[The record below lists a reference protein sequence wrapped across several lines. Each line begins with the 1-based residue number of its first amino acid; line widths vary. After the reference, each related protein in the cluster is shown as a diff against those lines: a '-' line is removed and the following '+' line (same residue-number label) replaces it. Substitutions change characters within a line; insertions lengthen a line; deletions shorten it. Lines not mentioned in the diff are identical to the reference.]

1 MTRTRAWL
9 VLGLLVVVLMTAA
22 APPAQAL
29 GRGSRMF
36 RIVNRVRVHHDLR
49 PLVKDRDLSR
59 DARHHSRKMAEA
71 RTLYHSTDLAS
82 RASAFDA
89 SSWGENVAQAGTL
102 KRACRLWMRSADH
115 RRNIMKGSFDHAGVG
130 VVRSHGWL
138 WITFDFFG

>member
-9 VLGLLVVVLMTAA
+9 VLGLLAVVLTSAA

-29 GRGSRMF
+29 GRGGRMF

-49 PLVKDRDLSR
+49 PLIKDRDLSR
-59 DARHHSRKMAEA
+59 GARHHSRKMAEA
-71 RTLYHSTDLAS
+71 RTLFHFTDLAS
-82 RASAFDA
+82 RASSFDA

-102 KRACRLWMRSADH
+102 NRACRLWMRSADH
-115 RRNIMKGSFDHAGVG
+115 RRNILKGSFDHAGVG